1 MLKLHFSGEKINIF
15 EYIYI
20 HSYYFLERIAFHLG
34 GDLRKEDSEEKKST
48 TLNVFS

>member
-20 HSYYFLERIAFHLG
+20 HSYFLERIAFHLG

-48 TLNVFS
+48 LNVFS